1 MTRTA
6 PELLWHQSR
15 PGRRAVRLPASDVP
29 RTELPEEL
37 LRPAPAGGDE
47 NGATTGGEGAANP
60 GGAAPSGEAGAAVT
74 GALDLPEVSELD
86 VVRYFTQLSQLNFAI
101 DTNFYPLGSCTM
113 KYNPKVHEE
122 LAAEPGFADLH
133 PYAPEEFSQGALGL
147 MYDLQHVLAEI
158 AGFKGIALQ
167 PAAGAHGELTGVLM
181 IRAYHRARGDTARTK
196 VLVPDSAHG
205 TNPATVAMAGLEVV
219 EIPSDREGNA
229 DLEAIR
235 ANLGPDVAGIMIT
248 NPNTLGL
255 FERNIADIC
264 RMVHEAGGL
273 VYGDGANLNAILGVL
288 RPGDVGIDV
297 MHFNLHKTF
306 STPHGG
312 GGPGAGAVGAG
323 ERLVEFLPGPVVAL
337 RGDVEGAAGPAA
349 GGGAGSASTAAGAAG
364 GGPGAAGGAV
374 PTGRYTWRM
383 PAHSIGRLKAFH
395 GNFGMFVRALAYIL
409 AHGRDGLP
417 TVAENAVMNA
427 NYLRVT
433 LRDTYHVKYDR
444 TCMHEFVAQG
454 DVTDGIHTMDIAKRL
469 LDYGIHAPTVYFPL
483 IVKEALMIEPTET
496 ESKQTLDA
504 FIGAME
510 EIAREARQAP
520 EALHQAPHTMP
531 LKRLDEVAAARKP
544 VVRYC
549 PS

>member
-6 PELLWHQSR
+6 PALLWKQSQ
-15 PGRRAVRLPASDVP
+15 PGRRAVRLPESDVP
-29 RTELPEEL
+29 ETPLPKEL
-37 LRPAPAGGDE
+37 LRPRR
-47 NGATTGGEGAANP
+47 EGP
-60 GGAAPSGEAGAAVT
+60 GGPANAASDAATPGV
-74 GALDLPEVSELD
+74 LDLPELGELN

-113 KYNPKVHEE
+113 KYNPKVNEE
-122 LAAEPGFADLH
+122 LAAHPGFAELH
-133 PYAPEEFSQGALGL
+133 PYAPTEFAQGAMGL
-147 MYDLQHVLAEI
+147 MHDLQAALSEI
-158 AGFKGIALQ
+158 AGFRAVTLQ

-181 IRAYHRARGDTARTK
+181 IRAYHQARGDTRRTK

-205 TNPATVAMAGLEVV
+205 TNPATVSMAGLDVV
-219 EIPSDREGNA
+219 EIPSDKEGNA
-229 DLEAIR
+229 DLDAIR
-235 ANLGPDVAGIMIT
+235 GNLGPDVAGMMIT

-255 FERNIADIC
+255 FERNIAEIS
-264 RMVHEAGGL
+264 RLVHEAGGL

-306 STPHGG
+306 ATPHGG
-312 GGPGAGAVGAG
+312 GGPGAGAVGAA
-323 ERLVEFLPGPVVAL
+323 ESLADYLPGPIAA
-337 RGDVEGAAGPAA
+337 RGD
-349 GGGAGSASTAAGAAG
+349 GG
-364 GGPGAAGGAV
+364 
-374 PTGRYTWRM
+374 YIWRM
-383 PAHSIGRLKAFH
+383 PEHSIGRIKAFH

-409 AHGRDGLP
+409 SHGGDGLAAI
-417 TVAENAVMNA
+417 AENAVTNA
-427 NYLRVT
+427 NYLRVG

-444 TCMHEFVAQG
+444 SCMHEFVAQG

-496 ESKQTLDA
+496 ESRQTLDE
-504 FIGAME
+504 FIRVME
-510 EIAREARQAP
+510 TIAREARENP
-520 EALHQAPHTMP
+520 ELLHEAPHTMP
-531 LKRLDEVAAARKP
+531 LKRLDEVQAARKP